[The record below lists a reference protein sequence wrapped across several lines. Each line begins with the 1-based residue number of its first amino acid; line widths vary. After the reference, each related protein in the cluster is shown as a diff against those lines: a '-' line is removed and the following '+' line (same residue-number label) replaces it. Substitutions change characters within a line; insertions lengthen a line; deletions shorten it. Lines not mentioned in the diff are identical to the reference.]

1 MNSPITTQPTNIFL
15 RFDPTLVS
23 NGRLEAIV
31 KYNGDIE
38 SISNTVESVEVLNGS
53 FAIITGTTEQIRALY
68 YVPIIEYIEL
78 PKTLTY
84 ELSSSRY
91 SVCASRAQ
99 NNPYNL
105 TGRGTAIGIIDSGID
120 ITHPDFRKDDGTS
133 RISYI
138 WDQSAV
144 GKVPQGFAKGAE
156 YTNEEI
162 NAALSSNNPI
172 TISAFTDQVGHGTA
186 VAGVACG
193 NGRQSNG
200 REKGIAPE
208 ATIIA
213 VKLGNRGF
221 GAFSRTTEVMRGV
234 KYTLD
239 KAKELGLPLS
249 INLSYGTNNGSHDGN
264 SLFEQYINSAAD
276 EWKTAICVATG
287 NEGAAG
293 HHYSAVLSQ
302 NEEITI
308 PFAVSGAPQ
317 RIYMTLWKNF
327 SDTISFRLS
336 SPTNESNIII
346 TPEQNYYFF
355 NNANTS
361 VSVFYGQPTPLTQYQ
376 EVYFLLEGQ
385 GLSIT
390 EGIWNLTAIGEDII
404 DGRFD
409 IWLPTVEDVTN
420 DTAFSFPDT
429 NVTLTLPS
437 TAERVISVGGYNANT
452 NSAATFSGRGFT
464 RNDVYVKPDITA
476 PAVNILTTRSGGGYM
491 QFTGTSFASPFV
503 AGACCL
509 LMEWGIVQG
518 NDLFLYGQRIKAFLQ
533 KGARRTQNIPYPN
546 NIWGY
551 GTLCISNTLDLLSF
565 SNNQGGFSL

>member
-1 MNSPITTQPTNIFL
+1 MNSTLPLQPTNIFL
-15 RFDPTLVS
+15 RFDENLIT
-23 NGRLEAIV
+23 NGRLEAII

-38 SISNTVESVEVLNGS
+38 SISAYVESVEILNGS
-53 FAIITGTTEQIRALY
+53 FAIVTGTAEQIRTLY
-68 YVPIIEYIEL
+68 SVPTIEYIEL

-99 NNPYNL
+99 DAPYNL
-105 TGRGTAIGIIDSGID
+105 TGRGTAVGIIDSGID
-120 ITHPDFRKDDGTS
+120 ITHPDFRNEDGTS
-133 RISYI
+133 RIAYI

-144 GKVPQGFAKGAE
+144 GKIPQGFAKGAE

-162 NAALSSNNPI
+162 NAALSSNTPI
-172 TISAFTDQVGHGTA
+172 TLSSFTDTVGHGTA

-200 REKGIAPE
+200 RERGIAPE

-221 GAFSRTTEVMRGV
+221 GAFSRTTEVMRGI
-234 KYTLD
+234 KYTID

-249 INLSYGTNNGSHDGN
+249 INLSYGTNNGSHDGS
-264 SLFEQYINSAAD
+264 SLFEQYVNSAAD

-293 HHYSAVLSQ
+293 HHYSATLTQ
-302 NEEITI
+302 REEINI
-308 PFAVSGAPQ
+308 PISVSSASQ
-317 RIYMTLWKNF
+317 KIYMTLWKNF
-327 SDTISFRLS
+327 SDTIIFRLS
-336 SPTNESNIII
+336 SPTNESNIVI
-346 TPEQNYYFF
+346 TPDQNYYNF
-355 NNANTS
+355 NTANTS
-361 VSVFYGQPTPLTQYQ
+361 VSIFYGQPTPLTQYQ
-376 EVYFLLEGQ
+376 EVYFLIESQ
-385 GLSIT
+385 GVSIP
-390 EGIWNLTAIGEDII
+390 EGIWTLTAIGEDII

-429 NVTLTLPS
+429 DVTLTLPS

-452 NSAATFSGRGFT
+452 NTSATFSGRGFT

-476 PAVNILTTRSGGGYM
+476 PSVNILTTRAGGGYM
-491 QFTGTSFASPFV
+491 QFTGTSIASPFV

-509 LMEWGIVQG
+509 LLEWGIVQG
-518 NDLFLYGQRIKAFLQ
+518 NDQFLYGQRIKAFLQ

-546 NIWGY
+546 NVWGY
-551 GTLCISNTLDLLSF
+551 GTLCISNTLDLLNAY
-565 SNNQGGFSL
+565 NNQGGFSV

>member
-1 MNSPITTQPTNIFL
+1 MNSFITTQQPTDFFL
-15 RFDPTLVS
+15 RFDPALLTD
-23 NGRLEAIV
+23 GRLEVIV
-31 KYNGDIE
+31 KYNGDIGSITADVE
-38 SISNTVESVEVLNGS
+38 SIEILNGS
-53 FAIITGTTEQIRALY
+53 FAIVTGTTEQIRSLY
-68 YVPIIEYIEL
+68 SFPIIEYIEL

-99 NNPYNL
+99 ESPFNL

-120 ITHPDFRKDDGTS
+120 ITHPDFRREDGSS
-133 RISYI
+133 RIAYI
-138 WDQSAV
+138 WDQTAT
-144 GKVPQGFAKGAE
+144 GTPPQGFARGVE
-156 YTNEEI
+156 YTNEQI
-162 NAALSSNNPI
+162 NEALLTSEP
-172 TISAFTDQVGHGTA
+172 ISALGFTDTAGHGTA

-200 REKGIAPE
+200 RERGMAPE
-208 ATIIA
+208 AEIIV

-221 GAFSRTTEVMRGV
+221 GAFSRTTEVMRGI
-234 KYTLD
+234 KYTID
-239 KAKELGLPLS
+239 RARELGLPLS

-264 SLFEQYINSAAD
+264 SLFEQYIDSATD
-276 EWKTAICVATG
+276 EWKTVISVATG

-293 HHYSAVLSQ
+293 HHYSAVISE
-302 NEEITI
+302 NETIDI

-317 RIYMTLWKNF
+317 KIYMTLWKNF
-327 SDTISFRLS
+327 SDTMTFRLS
-336 SPTNESNIII
+336 SPSDSTDILIEPAQS
-346 TPEQNYYFF
+346 YYLF
-355 NNANTS
+355 NTS
-361 VSVFYGQPTPLTQYQ
+361 NTRVTVFYGQPTPLTQYQ
-376 EVYFLLEGQ
+376 EIYILFESEGI
-385 GLSIT
+385 SIT
-390 EGIWNLTAIGEDII
+390 EGIWYLRVTGQEII

-437 TAERVISVGGYNANT
+437 TVQRVISVGGYNANT
-452 NSAATFSGRGFT
+452 NTTALFSGRGFT

-476 PAVNILTTRSGGGYM
+476 PATDILTTRAGGGYM
-491 QFTGTSFASPFV
+491 QFTGTSIASPFV

-518 NDLFLYGQRIKAFLQ
+518 NDIFLYGQRLKAFLQ
-533 KGARRTQNIPYPN
+533 KGAKRTQNISYPN

-551 GTLCISNTLDLLSF
+551 GTLCISNTIDLLVF
-565 SNNQGGFSL
+565 YNQGGFSI

>member
-53 FAIITGTTEQIRALY
+53 FAIVTGTTEQIRALY

-99 NNPYNL
+99 DNPYNL
-105 TGRGTAIGIIDSGID
+105 TGRGTAVGIIDSGID
-120 ITHPDFRKDDGTS
+120 VTHPDFRNQDGTS

-144 GKVPQGFAKGAE
+144 GNVPQGFAKGAE
-156 YTNEEI
+156 YTNEDI
-162 NAALSSNNPI
+162 NAALLSNNPI
-172 TISAFTDQVGHGTA
+172 TTYAFTDQVGHGTA

-276 EWKTAICVATG
+276 EWKTTICVATG

-308 PFAVSGAPQ
+308 PFSVSGAPK

-327 SDTISFRLS
+327 SDTVYFRLS
-336 SPTNESNIII
+336 SPTNESNILI

-355 NNANTS
+355 NTANTS

-376 EVYFLLEGQ
+376 EVYFLLESQ
-385 GLSIT
+385 GLSIP
-390 EGIWNLTAIGEDII
+390 EGIWNLTAIGGNII

-429 NVTLTLPS
+429 DVTLTLPS

-452 NSAATFSGRGFT
+452 NTTATFSGRGFT

-518 NDLFLYGQRIKAFLQ
+518 NDLFLYGQRLKAFLQ
-533 KGARRTQNIPYPN
+533 KGAKRTQNIPYPN

-551 GTLCISNTLDLLSF
+551 GTLCISNTLDLLSI